1 VGVVVVDT
9 SVWIDFLAGRPVP
22 GLLESLSYGG
32 AVLPPVV
39 AAELIS
45 GARHPSDRKQ
55 IEDLVAGLVFFEAPL
70 EHWIRVGELRLLLKG
85 KGLALTI
92 PDAHIAQCALDLD
105 ALLLTRDAVFTRVAK
120 FTRLRVRADGQV

>member
-1 VGVVVVDT
+1 VGVVVDT
-9 SVWIDFLAGRPVP
+9 SAWIDFLAGRSVP
-22 GLLESLSYGG
+22 GLEESLSHGG
-32 AVLPPVV
+32 VVLPPVV

-45 GARHPSDRKQ
+45 GVRHASDRNR
-55 IEDLVAGLVFFEAPL
+55 IEALLARLVFFEAPL

>member
-1 VGVVVVDT
+1 MGVVVDT

-22 GLLESLSYGG
+22 GLEESLSYGG
-32 AVLPPVV
+32 VVLPPVV

-45 GARHPSDRKQ
+45 GARHASDRKQ
-55 IEDLVAGLVFFEAPL
+55 IEALLARLVFFEAPL

-120 FTRLRVRADGQV
+120 FTRLRVRADGPV

>member
-1 VGVVVVDT
+1 VSGVVVDT
-9 SVWIDFLAGRPVP
+9 SVWIDFLAGRPAA
-22 GLLESLSYGG
+22 GLVESLSYGG

-45 GARHPSDRKQ
+45 GARHPSDRKR
-55 IEDLVAGLVFFEAPL
+55 IEDLIADLVFFEAPL
-70 EHWIRVGELRLLLKG
+70 EHWIRAGELRLMLRG
-85 KGLALTI
+85 KGVAIST